1 MRESQ
6 LSRPALSDPP
16 RILQV
21 RPATSRAPQRPEPGA
36 PLTLKSFHYGRL
48 DDPWYLAHRDDPGGA
63 VPPRIG
69 PEFPTEAWP
78 TLHELLAQVRREP
91 PSGMIETDAGI
102 VIPMHESDI
111 WELGQRAVPERES
124 RWETEELLAF
134 WAFPNTP
141 EADVGQWCL
150 VWRRM

>member
-1 MRESQ
+1 MGRSEDMDI
-6 LSRPALSDPP
+6 RLSDRPP
-16 RILQV
+16 ILQL

-69 PEFPTEAWP
+69 PEFPNEAWP

-102 VIPMHESDI
+102 VIPMHERDI
-111 WELGQRAVPERES
+111 WELAQRAVPERES

-134 WAFPNTP
+134 WAFPDTP
-141 EADVGQWCL
+141 EVDVGQWCL
-150 VWRRM
+150 VWRKM